1 MILLISINIILI
13 KTFLLPVNIEPDK
26 LFYYY
31 TTLYYGE
38 DKLPQ
43 AFILDTTSSLI
54 SSPCNLCATCGY
66 HSNEWYNI
74 TNREDQLVN
83 CENSKCKELSGT
95 CEDNQCSYKFDYY
108 ENAFIK
114 GVFINEKISFV
125 NDSIYS
131 YNITVG
137 CTLNETNYI
146 IAQDSDGIMG
156 LNNDENSFINTL
168 FKSQIIQNNLFT
180 ICLSQN
186 NYGYFSLGEINNQY
200 HASEQINYIP
210 FTIDEEKYYNIKINS
225 FELNNKE
232 LKAEVSA
239 IIDTTASLCS
249 FPKNIFDL
257 IVKEYEEK
265 CTEDSCG
272 KLVKNKNFGVCA
284 IFSDESEMISKIKNW
299 LDIKIN
305 FDNYKFD
312 WKPQNYWVNIST
324 KHNFRACLG
333 FESTEE
339 DVITL
344 GTTFLHGYDVI
355 FDREKNKIG
364 FVESDCNKEFNYT
377 NINNKKVEQKKEE
390 NIFKKIKNLI
400 VSSNKRSSPQNI
412 VVNIKEGKEEKEGKE
427 GKEGKEEKEE
437 KEEKE
442 GKEQKE
448 GKKGKGG
455 NILFSLLIFII
466 IIIVIIIGITVFY
479 YFTNSNRRFKKKRK
493 IRIVN
498 KDKEV
503 KNFLNKKKKF
513 HY

>member
-1 MILLISINIILI
+1 MFLLISINIIII
-13 KTFLLPVNIEPDK
+13 KTFLLPVEIEPDK

-38 DKLPQ
+38 DKVPQ
-43 AFILDTTSSLI
+43 TFILDTTSSLI
-54 SSPCNLCATCGY
+54 SSPCNLCVTCGY

-74 TNREDQLVN
+74 TNTEDQLVN

-125 NDSIYS
+125 NNSINS

-168 FKSQIIQNNLFT
+168 FKSQVIEKNLFT

-210 FTIDEEKYYNIKINS
+210 FTIDEEKYYNIKLNS
-225 FELNNKE
+225 LELNNKE
-232 LKAEVSA
+232 LKVETSA

-249 FPKNIFDL
+249 FPKNIFDA
-257 IVKEYEEK
+257 IVKEFDEK

-284 IFSDESEMISKIKNW
+284 VFSDENEMISKIKNW
-299 LDIKIN
+299 LDIKVN

-312 WKPQNYWVNIST
+312 WKPQNYWANIST
-324 KHNFRACLG
+324 QQNFRACLG

-355 FDREKNKIG
+355 FDRENNKIG
-364 FVESDCNKEFNYT
+364 FVESDCKKEFNYT
-377 NINNKKVEQKKEE
+377 NINNKKVVVKNKEE
-390 NIFKKIKNLI
+390 NVIKKINSNLI
-400 VSSNKRSSPQNI
+400 FSSSKGSSPHNI
-412 VVNIKEGKEEKEGKE
+412 VEIDIKG
-427 GKEGKEEKEE
+427 
-437 KEEKE
+437 
-442 GKEQKE
+442 
-448 GKKGKGG
+448 GKK
-455 NILFSLLIFII
+455 LSSLLIFII
-466 IIIVIIIGITVFY
+466 IIIVIIIAITLFY
-479 YFTNSNRRFKKKRK
+479 YFVKSNRRFKKKRK

-503 KNFLNKKKKF
+503 TNFLSKKKKNK
-513 HY
+513 Y